1 MGQQKRAKRQNQ
13 LCCTLRTNKHLH
25 LNIRISEC
33 ILTFDHNFK
42 VLFVKNRTWQNT
54 KNTMAENKALLSTP
68 KKPKTVLPGSGE
80 DIPLGLRPESNP
92 TVVHERFGRECA
104 TDSWRVRGSKKP
116 SWDQSLKTE
125 FIPEFDEIT
134 FCHNDCVTDRE
145 ALR

>member
-1 MGQQKRAKRQNQ
+1 MRQQKRAKRQNQ

-54 KNTMAENKALLSTP
+54 KKHYGRKQSFAQYAKEAQDR
-68 KKPKTVLPGSGE
+68 KPWKRRRYSIRIEARV
-80 DIPLGLRPESNP
+80 ESNCCS
-92 TVVHERFGRECA
+92 FGRECA
-104 TDSWRVRGSKKP
+104 IDSWRVRGSKKP
-116 SWDQSLKTE
+116 SWDQSLKIE
-125 FIPEFDEIT
+125 FITEFDEIT